1 MLVSE
6 AGRFLRFAAADIPE
20 KKRGAGTVAGIAM
33 KDGEKLSDVFFVWPE
48 DVKKAAETGDEETP
62 AGENSEEKN
71 KDDAGSV
78 NMMPEA
84 MLAGGKEMPVDETAA
99 AKGDNLPAEE
109 QQPAELILTLKNKK
123 QIPFSK
129 LAKAKRGGK
138 GTLKK
143 I

>member
-1 MLVSE
+1 
-6 AGRFLRFAAADIPE
+6 
-20 KKRGAGTVAGIAM
+20 M

-48 DVKKAAETGDEETP
+48 DVKKAAEAESKEAPAEEN
-62 AGENSEEKN
+62 G
-71 KDDAGSV
+71 DDAGSAALTPEV
-78 NMMPEA
+78 MPE
-84 MLAGGKEMPVDETAA
+84 GGEEMPVDETAA
-99 AKGDNLPAEE
+99 AKDDVIPAEE

>member
-1 MLVSE
+1 
-6 AGRFLRFAAADIPE
+6 
-20 KKRGAGTVAGIAM
+20 M

-48 DVKKAAETGDEETP
+48 DVKKAAEAGREEAP
-62 AGENSEEKN
+62 AGENGDGN
-71 KDDAGSV
+71 DAGNDIAGSAGLIPEV
-78 NMMPEA
+78 MP
-84 MLAGGKEMPVDETAA
+84 AGVEELPVDETAA
-99 AKGDNLPAEE
+99 VKGDNMSVEE
-109 QQPAELILTLKNKK
+109 QPPAELILTLKNKK

>member
-1 MLVSE
+1 
-6 AGRFLRFAAADIPE
+6 
-20 KKRGAGTVAGIAM
+20 M

-48 DVKKAAETGDEETP
+48 DVKKAAGTDDKMPAEEGGDKSLKN
-62 AGENSEEKN
+62 AGN
-71 KDDAGSV
+71 DDAGSAGLIPEV
-78 NMMPEA
+78 MP
-84 MLAGGKEMPVDETAA
+84 AGVEDVPVDETEA
-99 AKGDNLPAEE
+99 AKDDGMPADE

>member
-1 MLVSE
+1 
-6 AGRFLRFAAADIPE
+6 
-20 KKRGAGTVAGIAM
+20 M

-48 DVKKAAETGDEETP
+48 DVKKATETGSEETLARESDVEKNAGKDDIGSADMMTEVMP
-62 AGENSEEKN
+62 AGVE
-71 KDDAGSV
+71 
-78 NMMPEA
+78 
-84 MLAGGKEMPVDETAA
+84 EMPVDETEA
-99 AKGDNLPAEE
+99 AKDDSMPAEE
-109 QQPAELILTLKNKK
+109 QPPAELILTLKNKK